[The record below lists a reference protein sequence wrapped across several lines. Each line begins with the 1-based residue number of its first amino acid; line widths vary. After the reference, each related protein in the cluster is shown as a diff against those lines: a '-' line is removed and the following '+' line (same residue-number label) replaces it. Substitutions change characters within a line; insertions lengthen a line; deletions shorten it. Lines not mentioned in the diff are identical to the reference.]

1 MLNDLKWITAFSVM
15 KVRQQKKSTSFEML
29 YFTGF

>member
-15 KVRQQKKSTSFEML
+15 KVQKQKKSTSFEMP